1 MVRRNTT
8 FIYWAMIIAFLF
20 VCSSQPALA
29 QSSDALETQSTA
41 RIANKSEDVG
51 ASVSNTEIR
60 TAKPAPP
67 PSSSWN
73 GFYVGGFVGG
83 NWGRATADTSTVF
96 SPTGYFAAT
105 SVSAIATAGRQ
116 NLNPSGFNGGGQV
129 GYNYQAGHFVVG
141 AEGDFGWMTGKKT
154 QSTTVTYPCCSPT
167 AFTITQSVKTN
178 WVSTVR
184 GRAGYAAG
192 NLLVYATGGV
202 AFTDLNYSEV
212 FTDTFATANEGAA
225 IKKTRTGW
233 TGGGGVEYKFG
244 KWSAKGEYLFA
255 DFGRATTTSTNL
267 SAPASTSWPTSQ
279 FTHSVYLKEHLVRF
293 GLNYHF

>member
-8 FIYWAMIIAFLF
+8 LFYWAMTISFLF

-29 QSSDALETQSTA
+29 QSSDAADTQSAA

-51 ASVSNTEIR
+51 ASVSNTETR
-60 TAKPAPP
+60 KANPAPA
-67 PSSSWN
+67 PSSSWT

-83 NWGRATADTSTVF
+83 NWGRATADTTTVF
-96 SPTGYFAAT
+96 SSTGYFAPN
-105 SVSAIATAGRQ
+105 SVPAIETAGRQ

-129 GYNYQAGHFVVG
+129 GYNYQTGHFVVG

-154 QSTTVTYPCCSPT
+154 VAATAPYPCCPT
-167 AFTITQSVKTN
+167 TNFTVTQSVKTS

-202 AFTDLNYSEV
+202 AFADLNYAEV
-212 FTDTFATANEGAA
+212 FTDTFATANESAG
-225 IKKTRTGW
+225 IKNTRTGW

-255 DFGRATTTSTNL
+255 DFGRSTTTSTNL
-267 SAPASTSWPTSQ
+267 TAPSTTSWPTKV
-279 FTHSVYLKEHLVRF
+279 FTHSIYLKEHLLRF